1 MFRFLYFSG
10 LVRRNSFVNVVVAVC
25 EFCEMIVVI
34 RLFAW
39 LKVAK
44 SGLNAGFR
52 YLFSGFSF
60 LNVEDAGGGM
70 VFGGGKW
77 AELFCFSVVGR
88 GGRASVWGLVG
99 GKVMLSGVF
108 SCFFLAYWVEC
119 RTFEA
124 VFERI

>member
-1 MFRFLYFSG
+1 M
-10 LVRRNSFVNVVVAVC
+10 
-25 EFCEMIVVI
+25 
-34 RLFAW
+34 
-39 LKVAK
+39 AK

-60 LNVEDAGGGM
+60 LNVEDAGGRM
-70 VFGGGKW
+70 VFGGGEG
-77 AELFCFSVVGR
+77 AELFCFSVVGW
-88 GGRASVWGLVG
+88 GRTPSVWGLVG

-108 SCFFLAYWVEC
+108 SAFFLAYRAKC

>member
-1 MFRFLYFSG
+1 M
-10 LVRRNSFVNVVVAVC
+10 C
-25 EFCEMIVVI
+25 EFCETNDTN
-34 RLFAW
+34 RLFRG

-70 VFGGGKW
+70 VFGGGEGV
-77 AELFCFSVVGR
+77 ELFCFSVVGR

-108 SCFFLAYWVEC
+108 SWFFLAYWVEC

>member
-1 MFRFLYFSG
+1 M
-10 LVRRNSFVNVVVAVC
+10 
-25 EFCEMIVVI
+25 
-34 RLFAW
+34 
-39 LKVAK
+39 
-44 SGLNAGFR
+44 NAGFR
-52 YLFSGFSF
+52 YLFSGFAF

-70 VFGGGKW
+70 VFGGGEW
-77 AELFCFSVVGR
+77 AELFCFSVVRR

-108 SCFFLAYWVEC
+108 SWFFLAYWVEC

>member
-1 MFRFLYFSG
+1 MRNRVFVFIFG
-10 LVRRNSFVNVVVAVC
+10 LCVLEC
-25 EFCEMIVVI
+25 
-34 RLFAW
+34 
-39 LKVAK
+39 
-44 SGLNAGFR
+44 
-52 YLFSGFSF
+52 
-60 LNVEDAGGGM
+60 GGCRGRM
-70 VFGGGKW
+70 VFGGGEG